1 MALNIE
7 LRDIATGRPVK
18 QDFTPRI
25 PRDKIAK
32 AIRRTFVQSARQ
44 LAQSNRQFAQGSP
57 LELGSKASNIQ
68 RQFTAGK
75 IDILA

>member
-7 LRDIATGRPVK
+7 LRDISSGKPVRP
-18 QDFTPRI
+18 DFKPRI
-25 PRDKIAK
+25 QREKIAK
-32 AIRRTFVQSARQ
+32 ALRRTFVQSAKQ
-44 LAQSNRQFAQGSP
+44 LSLSNREFSQGTP
-57 LELGSKASNIQ
+57 IELGSKASKIQ